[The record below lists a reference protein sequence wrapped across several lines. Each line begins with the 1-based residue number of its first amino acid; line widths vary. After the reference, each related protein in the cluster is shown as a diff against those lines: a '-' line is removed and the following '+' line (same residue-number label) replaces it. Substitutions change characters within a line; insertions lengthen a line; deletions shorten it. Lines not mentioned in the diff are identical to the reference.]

1 MTMKLLMI
9 VAAWVAVAVLAREAD
24 AQEKTPKPV
33 VCVAYR
39 IVEPGLALC
48 SDGKKPFVMSRFA
61 EVSAPGKE
69 AGSVK
74 VLVGWR

>member
-1 MTMKLLMI
+1 MKLLIIAAAFLGFAI
-9 VAAWVAVAVLAREAD
+9 VAREAD
-24 AQEKTPKPV
+24 AQEKAPKPI
-33 VCVAYR
+33 VCLAYR

-48 SDGKKPFVMSRFA
+48 SDGKKPFVMSKFA

-69 AGSVK
+69 GGSVK

>member
-1 MTMKLLMI
+1 MKLVLI
-9 VAAWVAVAVLAREAD
+9 AAAFLGLAVLAREAD
-24 AQEKTPKPV
+24 AQEKVPKPV
-33 VCVAYR
+33 VCVSYR
-39 IVEPGLALC
+39 VVEPGIALC

-69 AGSVK
+69 GGTVK

>member
-1 MTMKLLMI
+1 MKLLLI
-9 VAAWVAVAVLAREAD
+9 AACILGFAVLAREAD
-24 AQEKTPKPV
+24 AEEKAPSKPT
-33 VCVAYR
+33 VCLAYR
-39 IVEPGLALC
+39 VLEPGLALC

-69 AGSVK
+69 GGSVK